1 MMSAFFSGVSGLKAQ
16 TYDLDVIANNIS
28 NVNTTG
34 YKSERVS
41 FSDLLSQTLSSA
53 TGSSGITGGTN
64 AKQIG
69 LGVSVASTDINMTVG
84 STESTGVATDASIS
98 GSGFF
103 IVTGG
108 STGQYQFTREGD
120 FTVDDSGNLTVD
132 GYKVCGWE
140 NYTTDA
146 SGTSTYDTTRNV
158 EAINLYS
165 DSYNGN
171 KQEMAAKSS
180 TENTL
185 SGNIYADN
193 TASGTGMT
201 TIGTTPTTYD
211 TSQTVKEYD
220 SDGNSYDVTVSY
232 KKCYSSDGYT
242 TYYWSATPADS
253 TADAVAST
261 SGGTASGY
269 ICFDSNGNVVTG
281 SVTTATS
288 SISGVTATTG
298 SYSTSNVSI
307 SNNLAAGTYNFSVAL
322 SGSTYTITM
331 KDSSGNTVATGT
343 TTSSSGTVTMT
354 TASGD
359 TVTVTAPTAGYASG
373 DAFSTTVAS
382 TSSANTFSDTASL
395 TVTPTDAGLAAFNV
409 SLDFS
414 GITQTTSTDTSD
426 TLTYSGDGYE
436 AGTLESISIG
446 SDGVITGTYSNGK
459 TKPLAEIALATFT
472 NPQGLEKIGD
482 NLYATTNNS
491 GEFTGGVVAGSAGT
505 GSLSSGTLEMSNV
518 DLANELSQM
527 MIAER
532 AYQANTKAI
541 STADEMLQSLI
552 AMKG

>member
-1 MMSAFFSGVSGLKAQ
+1 MMSAFFSAVSGLKAM

-34 YKSERVS
+34 YKSDRVS

-53 TGSSGITGGTN
+53 TGSSGTTGGTN

-98 GSGFF
+98 GSGFY

-140 NYTTDA
+140 YYSTDS
-146 SGTSTYDTTRNV
+146 SGTSTYDTTRDV
-158 EAINLYS
+158 EALNLYS

-171 KQEMAAKSS
+171 KKEMAAKAS

-193 TASGTGMT
+193 TASGTAMT

-232 KKCYSSDGYT
+232 KKCYSEGGYT
-242 TYYWSATPADS
+242 TYYWTASAADS
-253 TADAVAST
+253 TADTV
-261 SGGTASGY
+261 GGTNSGY
-269 ICFDSNGNVVTG
+269 ICFDSSGNIVNG
-281 SVTTATS
+281 SATTATLS
-288 SISGVTATTG
+288 AFQSTTG
-298 SYSTSNVSI
+298 NTNTYTSSEM
-307 SNNLAAGTYNFSVAL
+307 SLANSLPAANYTVTCTGV
-322 SGSTYTITM
+322 SGSTATYTLSDGT
-331 KDSSGNTVATGT
+331 NTYTAS
-343 TTSSSGTVTMT
+343 TTSSPGTVTFK
-354 TASGD
+354 D
-359 TVTVTAPTAGYASG
+359 TAGNTLATLTESATGVAG
-373 DAFSTTVAS
+373 DSFTFTA
-382 TSSANTFSDTASL
+382 TSNNYTFSDTASL
-395 TVTPTDAGLAAFNV
+395 TVTPTDAGMTAFNV

-491 GEFTGGVVAGSAGT
+491 GEFTGGVTAGSAGT